1 MIYSLFKVL
10 HVLGAVLFIGS
21 LLLAG
26 WWKWRTDR
34 NGEARLAAFTL
45 DGILAGD
52 VRFTASGA
60 LLLLV
65 GGGGMLALGSDN
77 LMTQA
82 WLSGGIILFLVA
94 ALTWAVVLM
103 PLLRQLR
110 ALARRAGD
118 GPLPEVYRRM
128 TQIWALASGVATLAA
143 LAALIL
149 MVAKPGG

>member
-26 WWKWRTDR
+26 WWKWRADR

-52 VRFTASGA
+52 VRFTASGV

-65 GGGGMLALGSDN
+65 GGGGMLALGSDQ

-118 GPLPEVYRRM
+118 GSLPEAYRRM
-128 TQIWALASGVATLAA
+128 TQIWALASGLATLAA